1 MKCAI
6 GKLGVSKIECL
17 HLHRWSR
24 NGPRCGCSVLGLL
37 GPLWARWLWR
47 APPAGSCGG
56 YCCLLWLLVADVGPV
71 PHGRSRRKLR
81 SLQSPPRSLC
91 LQSRNGPL
99 SPSKQCQR
107 GSLHFWKWPQT
118 GLVFLILSKRHH
130 FVLGYL
136 RASESTARCWCLP
149 SAAQCCLQFC
159 STVRFWADFLFTW
172 SKGVIP
178 HVDICPS
185 WGKW

>member
-118 GLVFLILSKRHH
+118 GLVCFNSLKASPFCIRVPQGFREHSQTLVPSLSSPMLPPVLQHCA
-130 FVLGYL
+130 VLGWFSFHMKQRSCYPSRGYL
-136 RASESTARCWCLP
+136 PIL
-149 SAAQCCLQFC
+149 
-159 STVRFWADFLFTW
+159 
-172 SKGVIP
+172 G
-178 HVDICPS
+178 
-185 WGKW
+185 